1 MGFDAWYTL
10 AVVGLSFSLLALG
23 SAAPDIILVGALTLL
38 LLAGILTP
46 EQALSGLANEGMVT
60 VGVLYVVVTGLRETG
75 AISWIVQNILGHP
88 KSIQRAQLRL
98 MTPIAA
104 MSAFLNNTPVVAM
117 MIPAVTE
124 WARRHNLSVS
134 RLMIPLSYAA
144 IAGGTCTLI
153 GTSTNLVINGMLV
166 EKTGS
171 SGIAMFEL
179 SWIGIPVVLTV
190 FVSVL
195 ISSRWTL
202 PERRPALSEVSAN
215 ARGYTVEMLVASN
228 GPLVGQTVLQAGLRH
243 LPGLYL
249 IEIDRQG
256 DIIPAVA
263 PEERLQAED
272 RLIFVGVVESVVDLQ
287 KIRGLIPATDQ
298 VYKIDASRPDRSLI
312 EAVVSDSCPLVG
324 KSIRKGRFRT
334 HYNAAII
341 AVSRNGEQ
349 IRGKIGDIVLRP
361 GDTLL
366 LEAHRSFA
374 TQQRNSRDFYL
385 LSRLEDSTRPNHE
398 RAMVAMLILT
408 GMVVSVAVGW
418 LTMLKAALLAGGLMI
433 ITRCTRG
440 RSARDAVDW
449 QVLIV
454 IAASLG
460 IGQAVQ
466 LTGAAGG
473 VAHGLMSLA
482 GQEPR
487 VVLGMIFLITAL
499 FTSIITNNT
508 AAVLMFPI
516 GVAVANS
523 LGVDLMPF
531 VVTIMIAAS
540 ASFATPIGY
549 QTNLMVMGPGGY
561 RFSDYLRLGVPLN
574 ILVGV
579 IVVWLVPMIWPFGG

>member
-10 AVVGLSFSLLALG
+10 AIVALSFGLLAWG
-23 SAAPDIILVGALTLL
+23 VAAPDIVLVGALTLL
-38 LLAGILTP
+38 LVAGILTP
-46 EQALSGLANEGMVT
+46 DQALSGLANEGMVT
-60 VGVLYVVVTGLRETG
+60 VGVLYIVVTGLRETG

-88 KSIQRAQLRL
+88 RSTQRAQIRL
-98 MTPIAA
+98 MTPVVA

-124 WARRHNLSVS
+124 WARRHHLSVS
-134 RLMIPLSYAA
+134 RLMMPLSYAA

-153 GTSTNLVINGMLV
+153 GTSTNLVVNGMLV
-166 EKTGS
+166 DQTKLPGL
-171 SGIAMFEL
+171 GMFDL
-179 SWIGIPVVLTV
+179 AWIGIPVVLTV
-190 FVSVL
+190 MGTVIL
-195 ISSRWTL
+195 TSRWTL
-202 PERRPALSEVSAN
+202 PERKPALTQVSEN
-215 ARGYTVEMLVASN
+215 ARGYTVEMLVEAN
-228 GPLVGQTVLQAGLRH
+228 GPLVGHTVQEAGLRH

-256 DIIPAVA
+256 DVIPAVA

-287 KIRGLIPATDQ
+287 KIRGLVPATDQ
-298 VYKIDASRPDRSLI
+298 VYKISASRPDRSLI
-312 EAVVSDSCPLVG
+312 EAVVSDSCPMVG
-324 KSIRKGRFRT
+324 KSIRQGRFRT

-366 LEAHRSFA
+366 LEAHHSFA
-374 TQQRNSRDFYL
+374 NQQRNSRDFYL

-398 RAMVAMLILT
+398 RALIALMILIA
-408 GMVVSVAVGW
+408 MVVSVAAGW
-418 LTMLKAALLAGGLMI
+418 LSMLKAALLAGGLMI

-440 RSARDAVDW
+440 RTARDAVDW

-460 IGQAVQ
+460 IGQAISI
-466 LTGAAGG
+466 TGAAGG

-482 GQEPR
+482 GEEPR
-487 VVLGMIFLITAL
+487 VVLGMIYLITTL
-499 FTSIITNNT
+499 FTSLITNNT

-516 GVAVANS
+516 GVAVAKT

-531 VVTIMIAAS
+531 VVTIMIGAS

-561 RFSDYLRLGVPLN
+561 RFSDYMRLGVPLN
-574 ILVGV
+574 LLVGLIV
-579 IVVWLVPMIWPFGG
+579 IWLVPMIWPFVT

>member
-10 AVVGLSFSLLALG
+10 AIVGLSFGLLAWG
-23 SAAPDIILVGALTLL
+23 VAAPDIVLVGALTLL
-38 LLAGILTP
+38 LVAGILTP
-46 EQALSGLANEGMVT
+46 DQALSGLANEGMVT
-60 VGVLYVVVTGLRETG
+60 VGVLYIVVTGLKETG

-88 KSIQRAQLRL
+88 KTTQRAQIRL
-98 MTPIAA
+98 MTPVVT

-124 WARRHNLSVS
+124 WARRHSLSVS
-134 RLMIPLSYAA
+134 RLMMPLSYAA

-153 GTSTNLVINGMLV
+153 GTSTNLVVNGMLV
-166 EKTGS
+166 EQTQTAGLS
-171 SGIAMFEL
+171 MFEL
-179 SWIGIPVVLTV
+179 AWIGIPVVLTV
-190 FVSVL
+190 MGTVL
-195 ISSRWTL
+195 LTSRWTL
-202 PERRPALSEVSAN
+202 PERKPALTQVSEN
-215 ARGYTVEMLVASN
+215 ARGYTVEMLVEPN
-228 GPLVGQTVLQAGLRH
+228 GPVAGHTVQEAGLRH

-263 PEERLQAED
+263 PEERLQGGD

-287 KIRGLIPATDQ
+287 KIRGLVPATDQ
-298 VYKIDASRPDRSLI
+298 VYKIGASRPDRALI

-324 KSIRKGRFRT
+324 KSIRQGRFRT

-366 LEAHRSFA
+366 LEAHHTFA

-398 RAMVAMLILT
+398 RALVALMILIA
-408 GMVVSVAVGW
+408 MVVSVAVGW
-418 LTMLKAALLAGGLMI
+418 LSMLKAALLAGGLMI
-433 ITRCTRG
+433 LTRCTRG
-440 RSARDAVDW
+440 RTARDAVDW

-460 IGQAVQ
+460 IGQAISI
-466 LTGAAGG
+466 TGAAGG

-482 GQEPR
+482 GDEPR
-487 VVLGMIFLITAL
+487 VVLGMIYLITAL
-499 FTSIITNNT
+499 FTSLITNNT

-516 GVAVANS
+516 GVAVAKT

-531 VVTIMIAAS
+531 VVTIMIGAS

-561 RFSDYLRLGVPLN
+561 RFSDYMRLGVPLN
-574 ILVGV
+574 ILVGLIV
-579 IVVWLVPMIWPFGG
+579 IWLVPMIWPFSG